1 MKLPTDVQDR
11 FERVCGARLV
21 EGYGLTETSPSTHCT
36 PFTGQSRPGSI
47 GLPLPGTDAKIVDR
61 EDARQEEPPG
71 EPGELAVRGPQ
82 VFCGYW
88 NATGTDG
95 LFTDDGYLLTGDI
108 AVMDDDGFFRI
119 VDRKKEL
126 IIAGG
131 FNIYPSEI
139 EDVLGRLAGVAEA
152 VVIGVPDRHRG
163 ETVKAFVVP
172 SPGAALSGE
181 QVIRH
186 CAASLAAYKVP
197 RVVEFRES
205 LPRTPVGKVLK
216 RVLVDEERARRV
228 GEVAP
233 AMGSVPGGRA

>member
-1 MKLPTDVQDR
+1 MP
-11 FERVCGARLV
+11 
-21 EGYGLTETSPSTHCT
+21 LT
-36 PFTGQSRPGSI
+36 
-47 GLPLPGTDAKIVDR
+47 A
-61 EDARQEEPPG
+61 
-71 EPGELAVRGPQ
+71 
-82 VFCGYW
+82 
-88 NATGTDG
+88 
-95 LFTDDGYLLTGDI
+95 LTGDI

-126 IIAGG
+126 IK
-131 FNIYPSEI
+131 I

-163 ETVKAFVVP
+163 DTVKAFVVP
-172 SPGAALSGE
+172 GPGAALSGE

-186 CAASLAAYKVP
+186 CAASLAAYRVP

-205 LPRTPVGKVLK
+205 LPRTPVGKVLR